1 MAVEILTYIIVFGF
15 LLSIFFAFVSFVT
28 YLFFLF
34 PSVFEDI
41 CFAACVACF
50 VVCLLSVIALVAVVV
65 IDSV

>member
-1 MAVEILTYIIVFGF
+1 MAVEILTYIIVFSF

-28 YLFFLF
+28 YLF

-50 VVCLLSVIALVAVVV
+50 VVFLLSVIALVAVV
-65 IDSV
+65 